1 MNTCTLK
8 KDHGDVVFGLHVK
21 ETIC

>member
-1 MNTCTLK
+1 MNTCTVK